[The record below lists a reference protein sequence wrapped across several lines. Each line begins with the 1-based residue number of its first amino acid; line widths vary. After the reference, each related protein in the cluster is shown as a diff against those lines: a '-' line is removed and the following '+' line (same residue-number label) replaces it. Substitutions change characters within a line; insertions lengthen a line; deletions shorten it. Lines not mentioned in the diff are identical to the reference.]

1 MNTNVNPR
9 YFKLRPTE
17 YQKKIK
23 EEINYIKSNPGLSKE
38 YLVGKLKQHLPIN
51 SIYLKRLDDYSYISK
66 MPRIKLVNKLLSVLR
81 RKLKNI
87 DNRRYANIPVP
98 DFNDYYSFCTEWE
111 RTDFPEQHY
120 FRRDYTSLPLKKLN
134 GWIDPEWISYW
145 GGKGKKSIY
154 LDRLSVKERRNLNI
168 AYRNIKE
175 LIEGVFIVC
184 NRVQVIRMDFHLKND
199 ENDLDKLNG
208 CFSKLTTWLAREYKG
223 FLGYFGAR
231 EIDGKDNVHLH
242 SIMFFNG
249 NMVNNDCIVGKQIS
263 NKWKEL
269 SNGRS
274 FCSNFI
280 KERYPDEG
288 EILGLIEYNELAKI
302 EKLLV
307 LSKYLIKDISDREW
321 VERLGFNP
329 RTRLF
334 TCSIMSNYSA
344 KVNDYYDRLALNGVE
359 TKRKWLVDYRWLD
372 KIQLKNGPPLFS
384 GENGLLRI
392 QNYVRLNP
400 YYVKEANYV
409 PIDALERRSTNDE
422 YFSKY
427 GEMLSKLD

>member
-17 YQKKIK
+17 YQKEIK
-23 EEINYIKSNPGLSKE
+23 EEIDYIKSNPGLSKE
-38 YLVGKLKQHLPIN
+38 DLVNRLRQHLSIN
-51 SIYLKRLDDYSYISK
+51 SIYRKRLDDHGYIPK

-111 RTDFPEQHY
+111 RIDFPEQHY
-120 FRRDYTSLPLKKLN
+120 FRRDYTSLPRKKLN

-145 GGKGKKSIY
+145 GGRDKKNYY

-184 NRVQVIRMDFHLKND
+184 NRVQVIRMDFHLKNG
-199 ENDLDKLNG
+199 ENDLEKLNG

-223 FLGYFGAR
+223 FLGYFGTR
-231 EIDGKDNVHLH
+231 EVDKKDNVHLH

-249 NMVNNDCIVGKQIS
+249 GYVSNDCIVGKQIS

-269 SNGRS
+269 SKGRS

-307 LSKYLIKDISDREW
+307 LSKYLIKDISDRDW

-329 RTRLF
+329 RARLF

-344 KVNDYYDRLALNGVE
+344 KANDYYDRLALNGVE
-359 TKRKWLVDYRWLD
+359 TKRKFLVDYRWLD
-372 KIQLKNGPPLFS
+372 KMQLKNGPPLFS
-384 GENGLLRI
+384 GEDGLLRMK
-392 QNYVRLNP
+392 NYVRLNP
-400 YYVKEANYV
+400 NYVKEANYV
-409 PIDALERRSTNDE
+409 PLDVLERRVTNDE
-422 YFSKY
+422 YFSKH
-427 GEMLSKLD
+427 GEILSKLD

>member
-1 MNTNVNPR
+1 MSTNVNSR

-17 YQKKIK
+17 YQKEIK
-23 EEINYIKSNPGLSKE
+23 KEIEYIKANHGLSKE
-38 YLVGKLKQHLPIN
+38 DLVCRLKQYLPKN
-51 SIYLKRLDDYSYISK
+51 SIYLKKLNEHGYVSK
-66 MPRIKLVNKLLSVLR
+66 ESKTKLANKLLSVLR
-81 RKLKNI
+81 RKLKSI
-87 DNRRYANIPVP
+87 DNNRYGNIAIP
-98 DFNDYYSFCTEWE
+98 DFNDYYGLCTEWE
-111 RTDFPEQHY
+111 HIDFPEWHY
-120 FRRDYTSLPLKKLN
+120 LRRDDVRLPGKKLT
-134 GWIDPEWISYW
+134 GWIDPEWVSYI
-145 GGKGKKSIY
+145 GGRDKKNYY

-175 LIEGVFIVC
+175 LIEGIFITC
-184 NRVQVIRMDFHLKND
+184 NRVQVIRMDFHLKD
-199 ENDLDKLNG
+199 SENDLDKLNEY
-208 CFSKLTTWLAREYKG
+208 FTKLTIWLTRNYKG
-223 FLGYFGAR
+223 FLGYFGTR
-231 EIDGKDNVHLH
+231 EVDKKDNIHLH

-249 NMVNNDCIVGKQIS
+249 GYVSNDCIVGKQIS

-307 LSKYLIKDISDREW
+307 LSKYLIKDISDRKW

-329 RTRLF
+329 RARLF

-344 KVNDYYDRLALNGVE
+344 KVNDYYDRLALGGVE
-359 TKRKWLVDYRWLD
+359 TKRKYLVDYRWLD

-392 QNYVRLNP
+392 KNYVRLNP
-400 YYVKEANYV
+400 HYVKEANYV
-409 PIDALERRSTNDE
+409 SLDVLERRVTNDE
-422 YFSKY
+422 YFSKH
-427 GEMLSKLD
+427 GEILSKLD